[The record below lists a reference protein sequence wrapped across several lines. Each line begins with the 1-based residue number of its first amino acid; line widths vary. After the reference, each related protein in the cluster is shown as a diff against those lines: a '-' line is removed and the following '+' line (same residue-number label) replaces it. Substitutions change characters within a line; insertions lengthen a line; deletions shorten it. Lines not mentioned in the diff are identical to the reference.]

1 MPQMPGTAGNEEW
14 ARGGGQSLGL
24 GAPRSKRLS
33 RVQSTAAEG
42 QGGTA
47 RRPVARGL
55 TRREKQTPETAFFAV
70 VKQEEALASRFESS
84 RAVRARTSAVNVLP
98 FQNKDR
104 TLRHKKSFPPA
115 RNLGGETPRPEMGW
129 ASAETRK
136 ERARS
141 QGTPHSF
148 LSCWAGCGAAARPP
162 PAAWRPVLG
171 RRAGL
176 GAAPPGCA
184 VTGSGSPQ
192 GHIPPLHETTHRCSE
207 GAGVSHVVSHRGTGK
222 AGTQGQAHRPGRAGC
237 REPAAVAPPG
247 GDPSPC
253 PA

>member
-1 MPQMPGTAGNEEW
+1 M
-14 ARGGGQSLGL
+14 
-24 GAPRSKRLS
+24 KRLAQ
-33 RVQSTAAEG
+33 RWDG
-42 QGGTA
+42 
-47 RRPVARGL
+47 
-55 TRREKQTPETAFFAV
+55 
-70 VKQEEALASRFESS
+70 
-84 RAVRARTSAVNVLP
+84 
-98 FQNKDR
+98 
-104 TLRHKKSFPPA
+104 
-115 RNLGGETPRPEMGW
+115 

-176 GAAPPGCA
+176 GAPPPGCA

-207 GAGVSHVVSHRGTGK
+207 GAGVSHVASHRGTGK

-247 GDPSPC
+247 GGPLTLPSLGLGPLRQAWTPGVIAEKPPKPSVPPSPAVC
-253 PA
+253 LRHTVSTHVSGGAALPLFGGGSGCLTRVLRGPTACSERGGRAQACE